1 MLIQRD
7 IIEDT
12 QGGDDIPTIDCTY
25 ALENACER
33 ANYMKTLRANAPH
46 SIFAKGPSGL
56 LCTGCVF
63 SCDSMHVDS
72 A

>member
-56 LCTGCVF
+56 LCTGRVF